1 VTFLV
6 VGGAGY
12 IGSVVVSELVRG
24 RHSTLVLDDLSTGHK
39 DAVSPLA
46 FLVEGGIQD
55 SAKLREAF
63 ETKPIDCVIHLA
75 ARSIVA
81 DSIADPESYRRS
93 NVDLGVVLL
102 DAMRANGVREIIFS
116 STAAVYDER
125 APMPLREESP
135 LRPVNPYGETKRR
148 FEEILRE
155 RSERG
160 DLRYVALRFF
170 NVAGASIDLGEDHRA
185 ETHLVPIV
193 IDAARG
199 ARGPVPI
206 YGTDY
211 PTPDGTAIRDYVHV
225 VDVAEAH
232 VRAARYLAEGG
243 ASATLNLGSDRGS
256 SVREVVA
263 AVERVVGRAVAT
275 TPAPRRVGDPPVLIA
290 SSEAARRVVGWRPQ
304 FGDLDAMVETAWTWR
319 ERFPE
324 GYKQ

>member
-1 VTFLV
+1 MTFLV

-12 IGSVVVSELVRG
+12 IGSVVVSELVRA
-24 RHSTLVLDDLSTGHK
+24 RHPTFVLDDLSTGHK

-46 FLVEGGIQD
+46 LLVEGGIQD

-81 DSIADPESYRRS
+81 DSIADPEAYRRS

-102 DAMRANGVREIIFS
+102 DAMRAHGVREIIFS

-135 LRPVNPYGETKRR
+135 LRPANPYGETKRR
-148 FEEILRE
+148 FEEVLRE

-160 DLRYVALRFF
+160 ELRYVALRFF

-243 ASATLNLGSDRGS
+243 ASATLNLGSDHGS

-263 AVERVVGRAVAT
+263 AVERVTGRAVKT
-275 TPAPRRVGDPPVLIA
+275 EPAPRRVGDPPALIA
-290 SSEAARRVVGWRPQ
+290 SSGAARRVLGWRPQ
-304 FGDLDAMVETAWTWR
+304 FGDLDAMVETAWSWR

>member
-1 VTFLV
+1 MTFLV

-24 RHSTLVLDDLSTGHK
+24 RHPTLVLDDLSTGHK

-46 FLVEGGIQD
+46 LLVEGGIQD
-55 SAKLREAF
+55 PAKLREAF

-102 DAMRANGVREIIFS
+102 DAMREHGVREIIFS

-125 APMPLREESP
+125 ASMPLREESP

-160 DLRYVALRFF
+160 ELRYVALRFF
-170 NVAGASIDLGEDHRA
+170 NVAGASIDLGEDHRV

-232 VRAARYLAEGG
+232 VRAARHLAEGG
-243 ASATLNLGSDRGS
+243 ESATLNLGSDRGS

-275 TPAPRRVGDPPVLIA
+275 VPAPRRAGDPPALIA

-304 FGDLDAMVETAWTWR
+304 FGDLDVMVETAWTWR